1 MATKINKKSKNAI
14 ARKNAEAL
22 KAKKKMAR
30 AAKGNAAPG
39 AKPGTKGKSIIG
51 QSKKKK

>member
-1 MATKINKKSKNAI
+1 MATKINKKTKNAL

-22 KAKKKMAR
+22 KAKKKDAR
-30 AAKGNAAPG
+30 LSKGNAAPK
-39 AKPGTKGKSIIG
+39 AKPGTKGKSIVG

>member
-1 MATKINKKSKNAI
+1 MSVKLSKKTKATA

-30 AAKGNAAPG
+30 AGRPSAAVGMPG
-39 AKPGTKGKSIIG
+39 KKGKSIIG